1 MSEIIKEDELS
12 KVGGGLTT
20 NEDGTYSLAIGEV
33 FETASQGN
41 RFVYEVQ
48 NDYPNVVLDSYI
60 KVYIMEYN
68 NNEMVNGVIKIIP
81 LKEIFDNC
89 NIAY

>member
-20 NEDGTYSLAIGEV
+20 NEDGTYSLTVGEV

-48 NDYPNVVLDSYI
+48 NDYPNAVLDSYI

-89 NIAY
+89 DIAY